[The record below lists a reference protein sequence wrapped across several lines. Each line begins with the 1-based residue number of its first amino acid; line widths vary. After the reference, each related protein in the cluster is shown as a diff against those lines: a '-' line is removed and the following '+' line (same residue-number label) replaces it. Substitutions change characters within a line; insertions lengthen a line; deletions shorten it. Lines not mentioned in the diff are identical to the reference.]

1 MMNVSMYV
9 CYEKK
14 RFLLLLS
21 IIFFGCL
28 FDLSYL
34 SIHMTG
40 TIHVGIV
47 TTNSN
52 SLVIVLY
59 SVITIAMYKGL
70 GRCAAFVLV

>member
-1 MMNVSMYV
+1 
-9 CYEKK
+9 
-14 RFLLLLS
+14 
-21 IIFFGCL
+21 
-28 FDLSYL
+28 
-34 SIHMTG
+34 MTG

-70 GRCAAFVLV
+70 GRCAAFVPV